1 MNGRLTRAIL
11 LVEDDDN
18 DVVFMKRAM
27 GKVGI
32 EHLLRV
38 TTNGQQAIDYFE
50 GVGEFGDRARYP
62 LPSVVLL
69 DLRLPH
75 VMGLDVLKWIR
86 LRHVRTIVVIVI
98 SSSKHEKDVHSAYQA
113 GANAYLVKPGD
124 PRELEALVDLINRFW
139 LTANQTSAAAS

>member
-50 GVGEFGDRARYP
+50 GVGEFGDSRTVSSAKC
-62 LPSVVLL
+62 
-69 DLRLPH
+69 RL
-75 VMGLDVLKWIR
+75 
-86 LRHVRTIVVIVI
+86 VR
-98 SSSKHEKDVHSAYQA
+98 SE
-113 GANAYLVKPGD
+113 
-124 PRELEALVDLINRFW
+124 
-139 LTANQTSAAAS
+139 AASRNGPGRAEMDPATPRAHDCRDCH